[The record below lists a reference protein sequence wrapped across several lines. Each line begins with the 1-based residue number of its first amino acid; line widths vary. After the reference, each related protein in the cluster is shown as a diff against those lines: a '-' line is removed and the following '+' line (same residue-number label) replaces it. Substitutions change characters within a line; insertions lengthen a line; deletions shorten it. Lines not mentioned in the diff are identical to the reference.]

1 MGFRFRSLFSSG
13 GTTTLNISAEAP
25 PDDILAEQ
33 AAAAATAVAQETA
46 AEDAATGAA
55 SAETNAADDQLLKQ
69 FLAENF
75 LVDAAAPATPAPDI
89 SPDLSSILDG
99 AIIEHAHVEVL
110 PAGSATEVR
119 QDHANENKTDEIA
132 VTDLEVEAAIESL
145 KNPAQQTAAT
155 RTPAPAPTASVSVA
169 AEPTAK
175 SESAAQSDDTEVIDA
190 AGLVAAAASSETA
203 NIAEHAAA
211 SEVTGPK
218 TESQNLPLSHDAGI
232 ETPIS
237 LVEPLTSVEALAQ
250 TDDSPSLADTFA
262 DGYVLKPRVDPA
274 EWALEETLALHKEWL
289 DSRGTAGQKADLR
302 KAQLESTE
310 LISINLRY
318 ADMQDASLK
327 SADLLLADL
336 RDACLVRAN
345 FSEAC
350 LVGTNLEGANLEGAS
365 LENSMGLV
373 ARQLAGANLHE
384 ASLPAQV
391 LEFPGVAEFARTA
404 ATTARL
410 FFAMMF
416 VSVVSCVMIWRTHD
430 FQLLS
435 DSTII
440 PFLRTRALGAALP
453 TDEIYLVAP
462 VLLLTLYLWFVYNL
476 QQVWDAVLELPAIF
490 PDGKRVEQTA
500 PRIIVGL
507 LRTHFRWMNSYA
519 PSTRLIEKGVSVA
532 LAYWTVPLV
541 LLFFWAR
548 YLTVQDVHGT
558 VLHEILVLIAIC
570 VAYYCSAKIGR
581 PAERWTLP
589 DSPSRWAIDK
599 LKHIKPIPGI
609 LTLVGILTF
618 LSAGTI
624 AGVPHDMERATS
636 VGAANPRRWAPTV
649 LWSVGLDPY
658 AELTE
663 ASISVKPDGWNGSDD
678 QLSQVKGARLVGSTF
693 RYAQAYGIFLANAH
707 LFRANFKGAFMSEA
721 DMRNA
726 DLGQSN
732 LQNTIL
738 DRAQMG
744 HVNLDRAQLDGANL
758 SRADLRGA
766 NLSYTSIKNA
776 VLIDARMDG
785 ASLYGSHLE
794 NTLIIRGI
802 LQNADLRDAHLDN
815 ANLEHSDLRQAYFW
829 SAKLPGANLRNAQL
843 ATAIFIDADLSGA
856 DMRGAQFSGT
866 VLNGA
871 NLHDV
876 NLDGADLRGALQLTA
891 AQICATKSR
900 VGAVLDDAMQLQVDT
915 LCGTGPHPQPAV
927 TTTP

>member
-1 MGFRFRSLFSSG
+1 
-13 GTTTLNISAEAP
+13 LNIPAEAP
-25 PDDILAEQ
+25 PDEILVEQ
-33 AAAAATAVAQETA
+33 AVAAQATAEETA
-46 AEDAATGAA
+46 AEDA
-55 SAETNAADDQLLKQ
+55 LLRQ

-75 LVDAAAPATPAPDI
+75 LAEKPAQPAAAPDIAPDF
-89 SPDLSSILDG
+89 SSILDSP
-99 AIIEHAHVEVL
+99 AISETLAEVAPVETPVHAVPETESAKATLVESDIQPHVETIL
-110 PAGSATEVR
+110 ETAHETTEKPSAE
-119 QDHANENKTDEIA
+119 TDESSAPPA
-132 VTDLEVEAAIESL
+132 VAQVVEVAEVADVAEVARVVKVAEA
-145 KNPAQQTAAT
+145 TAVPTAVEPVNAL
-155 RTPAPAPTASVSVA
+155 TPEAFIAPADHENAISVA
-169 AEPTAK
+169 
-175 SESAAQSDDTEVIDA
+175 
-190 AGLVAAAASSETA
+190 
-203 NIAEHAAA
+203 
-211 SEVTGPK
+211 
-218 TESQNLPLSHDAGI
+218 
-232 ETPIS
+232 
-237 LVEPLTSVEALAQ
+237 EPLTPVESLAHA
-250 TDDSPSLADTFA
+250 DDSPSIADTFA
-262 DGYVLKPRVDPA
+262 EGYVLKPRVDPA
-274 EWALEETLALHKEWL
+274 EWALEESLALHKEWL
-289 DSRGTAGQKADLR
+289 DSRGTSGHKADLR
-302 KAQLESTE
+302 KGQFESTE
-310 LISINLRY
+310 LISVNLRY
-318 ADMQDASLK
+318 ADLQDANLK

-350 LVGTNLEGANLEGAS
+350 LVGTNFEGANLEGAS

-373 ARQLAGANLHE
+373 ARQLAGTNLHE
-384 ASLPAQV
+384 ASLPSQI
-391 LEFPGVAEFARTA
+391 LEFPGAAEFARTA
-404 ATTARL
+404 ASAARL
-410 FFAMMF
+410 FFATMF
-416 VSVVSCVMIWRTHD
+416 VSVVSCVMIWRTRD

-435 DSTII
+435 DSGII
-440 PFLRTRALGAALP
+440 PFLRSRAVNAALP
-453 TDEIYLVAP
+453 TDEIYLIAP
-462 VLLLTLYLWFVYNL
+462 VLLLALYLWFVYNL
-476 QQVWDAVLELPAIF
+476 QQVWDAALELPAIF
-490 PDGKRVEQTA
+490 PDGKRPEQNA

-558 VLHEILVLIAIC
+558 VLHSILVLIAIS

-599 LKHIKPIPGI
+599 LKHIQLVPG
-609 LTLVGILTF
+609 LVTIVAILTF

-624 AGVPHDMERATS
+624 AGVPHDPERAPS
-636 VGAANPRRWAPTV
+636 VGAANVRRWAPTA
-649 LWSVGLDPY
+649 LWSLGLDPY

-663 ASISVKPDGWNGSDD
+663 ASISTKPDGWNGSDE
-678 QLSQVKGARLVGSTF
+678 QVSQVKGARLVGSNF

-766 NLSYTSIKNA
+766 NLSYSTLANA
-776 VLIDARMDG
+776 VLIDARLDG

-794 NTLIIRGI
+794 NASIIRGN
-802 LQNADLRDAHLDN
+802 LQNADLRDAHLDA

-871 NLHDV
+871 NLHDA
-876 NLDGADLRGALQLTA
+876 NLDGADLRGALQLSA
-891 AQICATKSR
+891 AQVCATKSR
-900 VGAVLDDAMQLQVDT
+900 VGAVLDDALQLQVDA
-915 LCGTGPHPQPAV
+915 LCGTGPRPQPAV